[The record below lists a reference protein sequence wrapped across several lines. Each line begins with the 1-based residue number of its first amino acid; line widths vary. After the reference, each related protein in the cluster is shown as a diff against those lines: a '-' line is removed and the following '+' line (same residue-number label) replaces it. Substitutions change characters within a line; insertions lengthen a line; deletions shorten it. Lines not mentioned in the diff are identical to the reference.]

1 MPMHIDPSRFI
12 QSRIEHDVYRE
23 AQSGRAV
30 RSAICFGGLSI
41 FFWTKTGVTS

>member
-1 MPMHIDPSRFI
+1 MPTHTDPIHFI
-12 QSRIEHDVYRE
+12 QSSVEHSANRE
-23 AQSGRAV
+23 AQSERAV